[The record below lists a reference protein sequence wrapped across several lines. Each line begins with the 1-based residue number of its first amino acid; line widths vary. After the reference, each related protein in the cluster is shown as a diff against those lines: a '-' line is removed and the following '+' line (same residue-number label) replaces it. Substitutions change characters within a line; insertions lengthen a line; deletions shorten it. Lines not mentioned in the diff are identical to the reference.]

1 MIQKLVWENVKHRPL
16 RTFLSALLIA
26 IPVTL
31 VLTLTGLSK
40 GMMEDAT
47 KRYRGIGADIVI
59 RPKGSSFLQLG
70 TSPIDERIMTVIRKQ
85 PHVSLAT
92 GVVIQ
97 QRGDVFNSIAG
108 IDLPMFNEMCGG
120 LEYVAGGPFRG
131 FDDVM
136 VDEYYAREKKIHVGD
151 NIELSNRTWR
161 VSGIVKPGK
170 LNRVFVDL
178 RRLQELTSNS
188 GKVQLIYVKVDDA
201 KHIGSVIGEL
211 QTLLPDYPIRSMDE
225 YTALFTANNIPLLSN
240 FTKVMVGISI
250 FIGFA
255 VVCLSMYMAVLQRTR
270 EIGILKALGAS
281 RWYVINTVLR
291 EAVLLAIVGTIL
303 GIGMSYAT
311 KWLLQTFVPA
321 TLPPA
326 VDPAWWPIAAAI
338 ALVGA
343 VLGALYPGLRAARMD
358 PIEAL
363 SYE

>member
-1 MIQKLVWENVKHRPL
+1 
-16 RTFLSALLIA
+16 
-26 IPVTL
+26 
-31 VLTLTGLSK
+31 
-40 GMMEDAT
+40 
-47 KRYRGIGADIVI
+47 
-59 RPKGSSFLQLG
+59 
-70 TSPIDERIMTVIRKQ
+70 
-85 PHVSLAT
+85 
-92 GVVIQ
+92 
-97 QRGDVFNSIAG
+97 
-108 IDLPMFNEMCGG
+108 
-120 LEYVAGGPFRG
+120 
-131 FDDVM
+131 